1 VAQTTHV
8 HIPPDIFTMMKV
20 LERDWPSQLEALQ
33 QSGVPLNAQTTANA
47 DAILQ
52 NDYIGPVREM
62 LNQKAI
68 LMFNADNPD
77 DDSGSQIPSS
87 SDGQQEF
94 RGLSRE
100 SETLEFAGRQ
110 YVIPAHTSRNEGGG
124 AIDEGGT
131 IPVAGQQGYTDMM
144 DSLRHN
150 LWSIELTRFAIE
162 LSNRNEGAFLKLL
175 EAETKGAVADCRKDI
190 NRQAY
195 GNQTGTLAAVT
206 ADGANTVTVDTVQ
219 YLRINMRIDLINST
233 NDAVL
238 ASNRTISAIND
249 TTKVVT
255 YSGADVAGTTDHRL
269 CRTGSWKKEIHGLGD
284 LINNTGTIHG
294 VDSSLA
300 ANKWHRSQVID
311 AGGFAFSEDQGQQMI
326 DNIDVTGNSEVEFIV
341 TTHGIVRRY
350 SNQLKALKQFT
361 DRQSVTLRGGF
372 KALLFNEMPML
383 KDPDAPKGVMWFL
396 NADALMWAY
405 LPDGDRP
412 GNWKWVDLDGA
423 VLTRKADRTD
433 AFEGYLAA
441 DHNLNAP
448 KRQALGRM
456 NNLEDDAAVSGS

>member
-1 VAQTTHV
+1 MAQPTHV
-8 HIPPDIFTMMKV
+8 SLSEIFELSKF
-20 LERDWPSQLEALQ
+20 LEAFWPDVFEALHR
-33 QSGVPLNAQTTANA
+33 SEVPLNAQTTANA

-68 LMFNADNPD
+68 LMFNADNSD
-77 DDSGSQIPSS
+77 DDSGSQVPSS
-87 SDGQQEF
+87 TEGTQEF
-94 RGLSRE
+94 RGIARE
-100 SETLEFAGRQ
+100 SENLEFAGRK

-131 IPVAGQQGYTDMM
+131 IPVAGQQGYTDLE
-144 DSLRHN
+144 DNLRHN
-150 LWSIELTRFAIE
+150 LWSIELTRFAIR
-162 LSNRNEGAFLKLL
+162 LSNRNVGAFLKLL
-175 EAETKGAVADCRKDI
+175 ESETKGAVTDLRKDV

-206 ADGANTVTVDTVQ
+206 ADGANTVTVDSVQ

-255 YSGADVAGTTDHRL
+255 YSGADVAATTDHRL

-284 LINNTGTIHG
+284 LVNNTGTIHA

-300 ANKWHRSQVID
+300 ANKWHRSQVQD
-311 AGGFAFSEDQGQQMI
+311 AGGFAFSEDTGQQMI
-326 DNIDVTGNSEVEFIV
+326 DNIDTAGNDEVEFIV

-361 DRQSVTLRGGF
+361 DRESVTLRGGF
-372 KALLFNEMPML
+372 KALLFNEMPMI
-383 KDPDAPKGVMWFL
+383 KDVDCPKGIMWFL
-396 NADALMWAY
+396 NMDALMWAY
-405 LPDGDRP
+405 LPEGDKP
-412 GNWKWVDLDGA
+412 GNWGWVDDDGA

-448 KRQALGRM
+448 KRQALGRI
-456 NNLEDDAAVSGS
+456 NNLEDDAAVSGA